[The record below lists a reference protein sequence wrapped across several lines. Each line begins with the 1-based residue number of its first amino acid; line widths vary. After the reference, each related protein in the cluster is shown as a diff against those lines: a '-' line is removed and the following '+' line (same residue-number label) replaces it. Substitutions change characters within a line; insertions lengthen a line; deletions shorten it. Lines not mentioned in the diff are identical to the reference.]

1 MKVLSPRQVL
11 ALTVPTCLW
20 ECPCMPGIVL
30 SPGVMWDSGGCL
42 AGMALAHRQ
51 VLEPRYRVLPGQ
63 TFPWAL
69 GR

>member
-1 MKVLSPRQVL
+1 
-11 ALTVPTCLW
+11 
-20 ECPCMPGIVL
+20 MPGIVL